1 MLIHRISWRI
11 IASKITLLY
20 TRSYKSLDFEPNSK
34 KVGILLLVIS
44 DGKKDDVFLVDRTIQ
59 ALETVDWISRT
70 SSENVNGQPWNCGKP
85 DLIILAGDLNTEPEF
100 LPYQVLIKLGSMTD
114 PNGKS
119 DIVL

>member
-1 MLIHRISWRI
+1 MHIHHILWRI
-11 IASKITLLY
+11 IASKITVLY
-20 TRSYKSLDFEPNSK
+20 TRSYKPLEFEPNSN

-59 ALETVDWISRT
+59 ALETVDWINKT

-85 DLIILAGDLNTEPEF
+85 DLIILVGDLNTEPEF